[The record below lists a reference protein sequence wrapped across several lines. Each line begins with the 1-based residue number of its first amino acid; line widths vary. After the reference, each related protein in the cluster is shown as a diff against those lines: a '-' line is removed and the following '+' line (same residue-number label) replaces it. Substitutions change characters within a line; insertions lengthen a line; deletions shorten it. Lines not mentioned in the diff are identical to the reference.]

1 MIRRLPAGFDR
12 ATDQVVAAVP
22 TRLLEE
28 GDVLD
33 IGGRRLQ
40 VMHTPGHSPDCI
52 CLFDEERG
60 LLFGGDT
67 INTGPIYAQ
76 LEDSNLEQF
85 AKSTGRLAE
94 MAGAVQRVFVCH
106 FLRVENHPAPLSEI
120 AEGFQRIPTGV
131 VVFLVNVDGLT
142 YLV

>member
-1 MIRRLPAGFDR
+1 MYFHLLTADRMIRPLQEGFDP
-12 ATDQVVAAVP
+12 ATYQVVPTVP
-22 TRLLEE
+22 SRLLEE

-33 IGGRRLQ
+33 LGGRRLQ

-76 LEDSNLEQF
+76 LEDSNVDHF
-85 AKSTGRLAE
+85 ARSTARLSE
-94 MAGAVQRVFVCH
+94 MAPA
-106 FLRVENHPAPLSEI
+106 LHPYFFFHLFS
-120 AEGFQRIPTGV
+120 
-131 VVFLVNVDGLT
+131 L
-142 YLV
+142 